1 MNRLLRFLG
10 LVLTLTLL
18 MYAVWFLSAHLL
30 PEGLLRPFFTTRFA
44 SIVGKFTFWR
54 VFLPNLVVGFLG
66 VQFMNLFR
74 VGRHAG
80 GLYVLPIFWVIY
92 GLLLGTNSFVF
103 ASTPVPLSLQV
114 LWTRTGFSELLA
126 YTLGYEA
133 SRGWA
138 IWQQDGLWSAPRRI
152 ADRRRPTAED
162 LAYWIAG
169 LLLLAVAVTREV
181 SG

>member
-1 MNRLLRFLG
+1 MRFLG
-10 LVLTLTLL
+10 FILALTLL
-18 MYAVWFLSAHLL
+18 MYGAWFLSAQLL
-30 PEGLLRPFFTTRFA
+30 PEGLLRPFFAARF
-44 SIVGKFTFWR
+44 SNVVGEFTFWK
-54 VFLPNLVVGFLG
+54 VFLANLVVGFLG

-80 GLYVLPIFWVIY
+80 GLYVLPVFWLIY

-103 ASTPVPLSLQV
+103 AGTAVPLSLDV
-114 LWTRTGFSELLA
+114 LWTRTGFGELLA

-133 SRGWA
+133 SAGWA

-169 LLLLAVAVTREV
+169 LLLLVVAVAREV
-181 SG
+181 GR